1 MCEVNGILM
10 VFGRPIVLLLS
21 CASTDANEERECVSY
36 CEVEYKSNPLMRS
49 KESQMSKKTGKIE
62 SFMITRVRVSSV
74 SSSKCS

>member
-1 MCEVNGILM
+1 M

-49 KESQMSKKTGKIE
+49 KESLSQMSKKTGKIE
-62 SFMITRVRVSSV
+62 SFVITRVRVSSV